1 MALRGLMLLFVLLL
15 VFLAIDAARFD
26 GQYRRDVWRQ
36 ASREYQMLQYKAV
49 RSVDISYF

>member
-1 MALRGLMLLFVLLL
+1 MALRSLALLSVLVLTL
-15 VFLAIDAARFD
+15 LAIDAAEFG